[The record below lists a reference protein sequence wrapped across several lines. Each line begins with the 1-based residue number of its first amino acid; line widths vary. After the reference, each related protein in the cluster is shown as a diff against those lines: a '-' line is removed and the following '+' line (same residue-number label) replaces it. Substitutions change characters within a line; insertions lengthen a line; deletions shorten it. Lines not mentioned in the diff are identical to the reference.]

1 MDPDCI
7 VLGQA
12 VGALKPDKEAIGKVS
27 YSVQGGIAKGPK
39 GSQSH

>member
-12 VGALKPDKEAIGKVS
+12 VGGLKPDKEAIG
-27 YSVQGGIAKGPK
+27 QGKLQCARWD
-39 GSQSH
+39 S